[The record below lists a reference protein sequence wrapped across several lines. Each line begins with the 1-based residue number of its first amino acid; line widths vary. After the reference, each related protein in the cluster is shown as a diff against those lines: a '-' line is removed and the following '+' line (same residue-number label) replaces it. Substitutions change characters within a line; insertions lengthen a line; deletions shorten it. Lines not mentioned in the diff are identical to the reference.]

1 MPVFTQGPLGQQ
13 CVGSIHIVTS
23 AGHCAWT
30 SAEHGFEE
38 GTFMFRKEKKG
49 DAKSF
54 FSFFYSLFNYFPLFF
69 ILFDCCNSFLFTI
82 FNGNSLLIF

>member
-30 SAEHGFEE
+30 SVEHGFEE
-38 GTFMFRKEKKG
+38 GTFMFRKGKKG

-54 FSFFYSLFNYFPLFF
+54 FSFFYSLFNYFPLFSF
-69 ILFDCCNSFLFTI
+69 FSILVIHFFLPFLMVI
-82 FNGNSLLIF
+82 HF

>member
-49 DAKSF
+49 DG
-54 FSFFYSLFNYFPLFF
+54 
-69 ILFDCCNSFLFTI
+69 C
-82 FNGNSLLIF
+82 